1 LQIALARET
10 RFDNLV
16 AEGWLRNAQAR
27 ALGVNREN
35 RFAMLLAFGRDCAGA
50 VSIVDP
56 EPVKNI
62 KLDANDPEP
71 FAALASRASLSGIQ
85 PKLLVIKQGR
95 GYRPASAGDI
105 STHIAKL
112 PSGQLPSI
120 IEIEWFSTEAARAL
134 IPGEPVVDLE
144 IVPLGKVAPKA
155 LMIRR
160 FDRTPSGRKL
170 HFEEFNQLF
179 GHPSD
184 DKYDDSYEQMAEFI
198 RTTPSCIPVEAERL
212 FQRRGTSLFRSRMR

>member
-1 LQIALARET
+1 MHPFFENR
-10 RFDNLV
+10 V

-35 RFAMLLAFGRDCAGA
+35 RFAMLLAFGRDCAGG

-62 KLDANDPEP
+62 KLDASDPER

-95 GYRPASAGDI
+95 GYRPASAGEI
-105 STHIAKL
+105 STHLAKL

-120 IEIEWFSTEAARAL
+120 IEIEWLSTEAARAL
-134 IPGEPVVDLE
+134 LPGEPVVDLE
-144 IVPLGKVAPKA
+144 IVPLGKMASKA

-160 FDRTPSGRKL
+160 ADRTPSGRKL
-170 HFEEFNQLF
+170 YFEKLNRLF

-184 DKYDDSYEQMAEFI
+184 DKYDGSYEQMAQFI
-198 RTTPSCIPVEAERL
+198 RSTPDGSILIRISDLVL
-212 FQRRGTSLFRSRMR
+212 S